1 MRLPISIALVLVSA
15 LVPGCSWPNPNDS
28 SGETETG
35 GHSSGVSSANT
46 SSGVIEVTGTGSS
59 ADSGTTDG
67 AANTGEVTVS
77 TSGPATDVSTTTGAG
92 TTDGSTTGAGSTGAG
107 TTDGSTTGA
116 GTTDGSTTG
125 AGTTGAGT
133 TDGSTTGAGTTD
145 GSTTGGVMG
154 ECPNDDNWEANGL
167 PEDAAAVP
175 WDNSDTLS
183 SYVAIN
189 AFLCAGDSDW
199 YHVSVETLDY
209 QLYALH
215 LNGIV
220 QGSSWCGMSCEMPW
234 LPAAP
239 ENAVGIEVY
248 DAVTLELLGN
258 QEAQNGRVK
267 LGGLGEAYSKDL
279 LIRVYSPTPAATY
292 DYELFVEIRNS
303 AGEDECEC

>member
-1 MRLPISIALVLVSA
+1 MSIASALVSA
-15 LVPGCSWPNPNDS
+15 LVPGCSWPNLKDS

-35 GHSSGVSSANT
+35 EHSSGVSPGNT
-46 SSGVIEVTGTGSS
+46 SSGVIEATGTGSS

-77 TSGPATDVSTTTGAG
+77 TSGPATGTTGVATTDVSTTTGAG

-107 TTDGSTTGA
+107 TTDG
-116 GTTDGSTTG
+116 
-125 AGTTGAGT
+125 GT

-145 GSTTGGVMG
+145 GSTTGGAMS
-154 ECPNDDNWEANGL
+154 ECPNDDKWEANGL

-175 WDNSDTLS
+175 WGNSDTLS
-183 SYVAIN
+183 SYVAID

-220 QGSSWCGMSCEMPW
+220 QGSSWCGMSCDEPW

-248 DAVTLELLGN
+248 DAATLELLGN

-303 AGEDECEC
+303 SGEDECEC